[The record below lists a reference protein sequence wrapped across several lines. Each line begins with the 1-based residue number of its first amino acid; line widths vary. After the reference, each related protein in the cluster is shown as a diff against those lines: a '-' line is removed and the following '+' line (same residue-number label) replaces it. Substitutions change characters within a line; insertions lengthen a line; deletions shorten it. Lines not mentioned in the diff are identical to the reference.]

1 MLQSQGDVVG
11 GDGEEALQL
20 WVCIQVGSVGL
31 QEGPQ
36 GATAHVLHDE
46 DVRLCMMRGRTGI
59 YSVGSLLLP
68 VEKNNGNT
76 VSSLQRVAVCVGR
89 CLTLSGVPVQ

>member
-20 WVCIQVGSVGL
+20 RVCIQVGFVGL

-46 DVRLCMMRGRTGI
+46 DVGLCVMRGRTGI
-59 YSVGSLLLP
+59 YSVGSLCSLLLL
-68 VEKNNGNT
+68 ET
-76 VSSLQRVAVCVGR
+76 VLKQWF
-89 CLTLSGVPVQ
+89 